1 MLLALRHSR
10 RTRRAGN
17 RLPPH
22 LTDRPKANQ
31 WVIPR
36 HSLQSAAMAVDAL
49 GLCRGRHSDGAAEGR
64 GRGDGAGA
72 SWGLGASRESCCS
85 GEGHWV
91 GRTDLCCLLE
101 REEDHGD
108 NGGRRTIMQWM
119 PVVVVASEQ
128 PWQSTPVYTV
138 LLLAGGQQPACLEMK
153 VVQSVE
159 LEAAAEMAKS
169 QAAEARKRRMLMM
182 LAVLL

>member
-1 MLLALRHSR
+1 
-10 RTRRAGN
+10 
-17 RLPPH
+17 
-22 LTDRPKANQ
+22 
-31 WVIPR
+31 
-36 HSLQSAAMAVDAL
+36 
-49 GLCRGRHSDGAAEGR
+49 
-64 GRGDGAGA
+64 
-72 SWGLGASRESCCS
+72 
-85 GEGHWV
+85 
-91 GRTDLCCLLE
+91 
-101 REEDHGD
+101 
-108 NGGRRTIMQWM
+108 MQWM

-169 QAAEARKRRMLMM
+169 QTAEARKRRMLKM